1 MDPGIRG
8 TSRNPEGGRELRTN
22 PPSLHFPFMS
32 FDKKSLA
39 KALAVASVALP
50 FVGLALSAP
59 SASAASLSA
68 SGVVTETQDEI
79 DRTNDGIRNQGSNAL
94 TVFFNHWQAV
104 LSVIGAFMVI
114 GLLASMAHRR

>member
-1 MDPGIRG
+1 
-8 TSRNPEGGRELRTN
+8 
-22 PPSLHFPFMS
+22 MS

-50 FVGLALSAP
+50 LVSVGIEVTH
-59 SASAASLSA
+59 AATLSA
-68 SGVVTETQDEI
+68 SGQVTETQEEI